1 VTEILDRE
9 IRTLRSLFWS
19 ERDPAGRGFA
29 PLADAYRR
37 AGDLAQAVELIADG
51 LDRLPDFSTG
61 HVVAA
66 RVHRDR
72 EAFDEAEL
80 SARAA
85 LDLDPENVEAMSV
98 LADALE
104 ARGEMEEASIMRSRL
119 RELEPDAAEAA
130 AATTEPTADA
140 VVEAAE
146 PVAEAGAEP
155 VAEEEEPSGVEA
167 PEAVGAEAF
176 EAAEWDRVEEVRAEE
191 TPQEESAGDRAQH
204 PDEPTVFDVSVLA
217 PAEPETDP
225 GVEVSEEEVFDVS
238 ALAPA
243 ETGEPEAALD
253 EEEIFDIGALA
264 PAEPETAP
272 STEVIEEE
280 EIFDIGALAPGET
293 GEPEAALDEE
303 EIFDISALAPGEP
316 ETEPGVEEIEEEVF
330 DVSALAPGETGEPE
344 AALGEEEVFD
354 IGALAP
360 GEPETEPGVEVIE
373 EEVFDVSALAPAE
386 TEEPEAALDLEAT
399 EATEEAEESGS
410 LSPEEALAEPEPEAP
425 ILPDGDEP
433 LYTRTMA
440 ELYVRQGLVAR
451 AIEVYR
457 HLLDASPD
465 DASLREALDELL
477 APRAEPPEEVE
488 GVEARGEPEVVE
500 EPEAVEE
507 VEARG
512 EPEVVEESEAVE
524 EATERHGDMDE
535 LAEEMSA
542 SGHTGPVHT
551 PFAWT
556 EEEDI
561 GRQGETTEGP
571 GISDYFRSLLAW
583 EPSVPEG
590 EAAPGED
597 GTAGGE
603 EAGGDTDEGSSGDP
617 PETTL

>member
-1 VTEILDRE
+1 MTEILDRE

-119 RELEPDAAEAA
+119 RELEPDAEAA

-217 PAEPETDP
+217 PAELETDP

-243 ETGEPEAALD
+243 DTGEPEAALD

-264 PAEPETAP
+264 PA
-272 STEVIEEE
+272 
-280 EIFDIGALAPGET
+280 
-293 GEPEAALDEE
+293 
-303 EIFDISALAPGEP
+303 
-316 ETEPGVEEIEEEVF
+316 
-330 DVSALAPGETGEPE
+330 
-344 AALGEEEVFD
+344 
-354 IGALAP
+354 
-360 GEPETEPGVEVIE
+360 EPETEPGVEVIE